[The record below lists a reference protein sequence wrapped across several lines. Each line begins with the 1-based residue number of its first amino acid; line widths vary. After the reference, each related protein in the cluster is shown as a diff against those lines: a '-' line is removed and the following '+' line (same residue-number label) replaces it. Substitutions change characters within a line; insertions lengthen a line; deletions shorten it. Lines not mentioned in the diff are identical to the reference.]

1 LQAAVIRTLGK
12 RAVRDVIEIGRRL
25 TDAKAIP
32 GHGGWLPWLDSEF
45 GWTEMTATRYM
56 NMHKLSLK
64 TNTVL
69 DLDLPMGA
77 LYLPAVPSTPAE
89 VHDQAQQRSANGEDL
104 SAADVQK
111 MIDDARVKDAEN
123 IEAKRRACE
132 IRLRAERKAGQL
144 LQGMEKAKAGRPPQ
158 NPSTDATDFRG
169 APTLTDLGIS
179 RDQSSRWQ
187 QLADGPDEHFET
199 ALAAADKPTTAGTI
213 KAAARLLP
221 PPCASRWP
229 WTVLNV
235 LPAAGTAGRL
245 SGRDRASRCPTLGSL
260 AAGDSTR
267 RRRVGGCQCETG
279 ALVSACAGGPTRIG
293 PPRIAE
299 RSPLLLRCL
308 ALGGRLRR
316 HRLV

>member
-1 LQAAVIRTLGK
+1 MRLSLTLQAAVIRTLGK

-64 TNTVL
+64 SNTVL
-69 DLDLPMGA
+69 YLDLPMGA

-123 IEAKRRACE
+123 VEAKRRACE

-144 LQGMEKAKAGRPPQ
+144 LQGMEKAKAGRSPQ

-169 APTLTDLGIS
+169 APTLTDLGNFPRPILS
-179 RDQSSRWQ
+179 ARR
-187 QLADGPDEHFET
+187 LARRTF
-199 ALAAADKPTTAGTI
+199 
-213 KAAARLLP
+213 
-221 PPCASRWP
+221 
-229 WTVLNV
+229 
-235 LPAAGTAGRL
+235 
-245 SGRDRASRCPTLGSL
+245 RDRARCGRQAHHCRNYQGRGTF
-260 AAGDSTR
+260 AGPLR
-267 RRRVGGCQCETG
+267 ARVGG
-279 ALVSACAGGPTRIG
+279 LGPF
-293 PPRIAE
+293 
-299 RSPLLLRCL
+299 
-308 ALGGRLRR
+308 
-316 HRLV
+316 